1 MELIIE
7 SKIEDEK
14 LVLYPKGELDVYNS
28 SKFKEETV
36 EIYNKNKLD
45 ILIDGKDLEYLDSTG
60 LGSLIFL
67 LKILKN
73 DGKKITIKNL
83 NSSIEKLFV
92 ITKLDEMFEIRR

>member
-1 MELIIE
+1 MKLILD
-7 SKIEDEK
+7 SKVEDDK

-28 SKFKEETV
+28 SKFKEEAL

-45 ILIDGKDLEYLDSTG
+45 IIIDGKELEYLDSTG
-60 LGSLIFL
+60 LGSLIYL

-73 DGKKITIKNL
+73 DEKKIIIKNL
-83 NSSIEKLFV
+83 SSSIEKLFV